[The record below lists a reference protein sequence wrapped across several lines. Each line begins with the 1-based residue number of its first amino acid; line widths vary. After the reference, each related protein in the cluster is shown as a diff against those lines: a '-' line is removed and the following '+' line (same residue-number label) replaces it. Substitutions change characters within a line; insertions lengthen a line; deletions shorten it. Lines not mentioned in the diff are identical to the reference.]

1 MEMSAPLFGQDD
13 ARQISAGRVVNLE
26 ATLRSTLRALAV
38 CAARR
43 ADARTVRQ
51 LVDRARSL
59 ADQLDAALDLLDD
72 SVPSR
77 DARAIAAHL
86 EERLVALERLAE
98 DRRGAAVFS

>member
-1 MEMSAPLFGQDD
+1 MEPAATIFGQDD
-13 ARQISAGRVVNLE
+13 ARQINAGHVVSLE
-26 ATLRSTLRALAV
+26 STLRTTLRALAV
-38 CAARR
+38 CASRR

-59 ADQLDAALDLLDD
+59 AAELDDALEMLDD

-86 EERLVALERLAE
+86 EERLAVLERLAE
-98 DRRGAAVFS
+98 GRRSVFLS